1 MAICS
6 AILTVA
12 CSRHTAIHKGTLE
25 WQEEFNQTNAFDEK
39 TWTKIPRGTSDWDK
53 YMSDYDSL
61 YAMRDGKLVLRGINN
76 TTRHSDTARYIT
88 GGLYTKDKVTFGF
101 GRLEIRAK
109 LNGARGA
116 WPAIWML
123 SQNNQWPDGG
133 EIDIMERLNADSIAY
148 QTTHTYYTHHLN
160 IKNNP
165 KQGST
170 GPINPTAFNTYA
182 VEKYRDSLVY
192 YINDKRTYAYP
203 RIQTDKKGQFPFDQH
218 KYYLLIDMQLGG
230 SWVGAVNPDDLPVE
244 MEVDWVRFYKFN
256 DQEK

>member
-1 MAICS
+1 MEPGSMARN
-6 AILTVA
+6 L
-12 CSRHTAIHKGTLE
+12 
-25 WQEEFNQTNAFDEK
+25 
-39 TWTKIPRGTSDWDK
+39 
-53 YMSDYDSL
+53 
-61 YAMRDGKLVLRGINN
+61 
-76 TTRHSDTARYIT
+76 
-88 GGLYTKDKVTFGF
+88 
-101 GRLEIRAK
+101 
-109 LNGARGA
+109 
-116 WPAIWML
+116 ML

-148 QTTHTYYTHHLN
+148 QTTHTYYTHHLK

-218 KYYLLIDMQLGG
+218 KYYPLIDMQLGG
-230 SWVGAVNPDDLPVE
+230 SGLALSILTIYRLKWRSIG
-244 MEVDWVRFYKFN
+244 
-256 DQEK
+256 